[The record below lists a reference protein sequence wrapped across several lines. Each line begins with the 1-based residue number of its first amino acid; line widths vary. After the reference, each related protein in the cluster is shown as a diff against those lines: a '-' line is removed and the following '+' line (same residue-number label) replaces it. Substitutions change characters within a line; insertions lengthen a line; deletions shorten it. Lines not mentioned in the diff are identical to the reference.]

1 MLNLLKA
8 RWVFYGLEAPIV
20 SWAVAIGLV
29 LFMVGYW
36 ARMYFWVFLP
46 IGKEIKQCR
55 QYLAD
60 LKKRV
65 QLSNLG
71 LEAQTCDEIRQI
83 FDQHE
88 ILKPYWQGFSKRLIR
103 RSADRS
109 DYFWT
114 LDNVGEAF
122 SESALIGSRLN
133 LSFCQAL
140 PSIITG
146 IGLLFTFI
154 AILIALLDVRLNN
167 TRVEG
172 IDLLIQG
179 LSGKFISSIAALFLA
194 TLHLLFEKSAFH
206 WLRNNYQ
213 QLVVSLDDLFPRLTL
228 AHLFVDVRAHVA
240 EQTNAFRAFNSNIGP
255 ALKASIAE
263 GMGPTLERMVTS
275 IEDLNRLLRLNEEQ
289 KRESITNSIEKLL
302 VDLSDSLNRTI
313 SGMSESFS
321 NKLVGSAQT
330 QFSEVL
336 TTLSSTAEL
345 LNGMNSQFGSL
356 TLKLED
362 MMERMSQRLESNA
375 EVTAGTAKEVLKQA
389 GDWSDR
395 SAAQIEQMLD
405 THQQQAARVED
416 LRLTFT
422 TALAGFSKAI
432 EKHSVMI
439 SGLGEIAGQVT
450 ATVGAINQSMLGIQS
465 AQEALEQVATETR
478 IQAEHLAKANGHQE
492 AIWSNIESNL
502 NSYNQTFVQVEEAAQ
517 ALLSQINEQLNNYTR
532 ATQNGFQ
539 SLVEIADN
547 HFSNATKRLGASV
560 DELDEVLT
568 DLADTLGETRHN
580 GTR

>member
-29 LFMVGYW
+29 LFMIGYW
-36 ARMYFWVFLP
+36 CRMYLLVFLP
-46 IGKEIKQCR
+46 IGEQIKQCR
-55 QYLAD
+55 QKLVD
-60 LKKRV
+60 LKNRV

-71 LEAQTCDEIRQI
+71 LEGQTFDEIKHI

-88 ILKPYWQGFSKRLIR
+88 ILKPYWQGFSKRLVR
-103 RSADRS
+103 RSVERS

-114 LDNVGEAF
+114 LDSAGETF
-122 SESALIGSRLN
+122 SEQALIGNRLN
-133 LSFCQAL
+133 LSFCQSL

-194 TLHLLFEKSAFH
+194 TLHILFEKSAFH
-206 WLRNNYQ
+206 RLRNNCQ
-213 QLVVSLDDLFPRLTL
+213 QLVISLDDLFPRLTL

-240 EQTNAFRAFNSNIGP
+240 EQTNAFRAFNNNLAP
-255 ALKASIAE
+255 ALKASISE
-263 GMGPTLERMVTS
+263 GLGPTLERMAAS
-275 IEDLNRLLRLNEEQ
+275 LEDLNQLLRLNEEQ
-289 KRESITNSIEKLL
+289 KRESITDSIEKLL
-302 VDLSDSLNRTI
+302 ANLSDSLTKSI

-321 NKLVGSAQT
+321 NNLIGSAQT

-336 TTLSSTAEL
+336 TTLANTAEL
-345 LNGMNSQFGSL
+345 FSGMNNQFGSL

-375 EVTAGTAKEVLKQA
+375 DVTAGTAKEILKQA
-389 GDWSDR
+389 SDWSDR
-395 SAAQIEQMLD
+395 SAAQVEQMLN
-405 THQQQAARVED
+405 THQGQFARVEE
-416 LRLTFT
+416 LRIAFT
-422 TALAGFSKAI
+422 SALAGFSKAI
-432 EKHSVMI
+432 DKHSVMI
-439 SGLGEIAGQVT
+439 GGLGEIAGQVT

-465 AQEALEQVATETR
+465 AQEAFEQVAAETR

-492 AIWSNIESNL
+492 VIWSNIESNL
-502 NSYNQTFVQVEEAAQ
+502 TNYSQTFVQVEQAAQ
-517 ALLSQINEQLNNYTR
+517 TLFSQINEQLNNYTR
-532 ATQNGFQ
+532 ATQNSYQ
-539 SLVEIADN
+539 SLVEVADN

-568 DLADTLGETRHN
+568 DLADTISETRHN